1 MRPFVNV
8 QDKIEG
14 CGALAAFSASLGR
27 MVSAQ
32 GDDCIKARL
41 PDAAADK
48 SWISWSMSV
57 AIVGVMLF
65 VLRL

>member
-1 MRPFVNV
+1 MSDRF
-8 QDKIEG
+8 
-14 CGALAAFSASLGR
+14 
-27 MVSAQ
+27 
-32 GDDCIKARL
+32 

-57 AIVGVMLF
+57 AIVGVRLF